1 MASCRLVAS
10 SILSS
15 NLRPYL
21 DGIPCSHWEA
31 RQWIKQYLNKRG
43 GWADLSTIC
52 TARSSGP
59 RTDSFPCR
67 CKVTEVMRSATF
79 LKEFLV
85 RENVV
90 CLMTAY
96 ESGLRKMEHLLEEKG
111 PLTMNILLR
120 NLRQKVTEGEE
131 VALGR
136 NRRELKTTIC
146 NESAIFA
153 REQSTGLIV
162 LRGVHA
168 VLDPSCCHS
177 GIIGWIEQYLK
188 EHAGWTSI
196 DDMDKVRS
204 ELLTSKYS
212 CQCAIRSLLMLP
224 NIRKHFHM
232 QGNTVYEKS
241 YHQSGLQKVTDVL
254 VRNGPQKVDDLLHM
268 LKEAEHLS
276 ERELRALGDN
286 KKDFAE
292 TISKE
297 PQMFQPL
304 SQSGRVHLKAGSFK
318 PCRHY
323 VRIEWINRYL
333 KERDEWVSI
342 GEITAAISKIPTHDG
357 ECSCDISTILL
368 DDKLPFHVQG
378 NQVMS
383 QSLFTSNYERGI
395 KKIKVFLQKNGPQPV
410 GILLNM
416 LKHEKIMTANEEK
429 VTGRNKKELAYTI
442 AREPKIF
449 KFASPPGIV
458 MLRNTHHEGSNQV
471 TKVVEYLE
479 KYLRTSKTSFVK
491 TLLNQVVRHE
501 SLSTGCISGMHS
513 LRKLLAAYPDRFLI
527 HGDGRVSLT
536 KSRRMALSDPAKS
549 CATKRYGTSES
560 ASTLST
566 KDIRV
571 GQSAEE
577 TAQTR
582 VHSSFT
588 GDIISSKPL
597 DISDKNNNL
606 DSITS
611 NKQRESFHEAC
622 KSESSR
628 DLDRGLRFVEKL
640 LESHGPMV
648 LQDIHTS
655 IVASHK
661 LDRPTRRTLGRTPEE
676 LLSILL
682 FQKDTFHVIPPS
694 DLVVLHKTTQMRL
707 NPWTTGLK
715 KVEEYLTESRQ
726 LNRLVDFIRE
736 NLTAKERQVFGH
748 TKKKVKHT
756 LAHYQDIF
764 LNNSG
769 TISLRSAHGQSS
781 KGKRKMRKKRS
792 STLVN
797 QSEGMKDG
805 EEMDD
810 ENPSKKPRMEPTFP
824 TAAGPVVV
832 HVVQTAEEWIQACHP
847 LFESTSSVVGIDC
860 DSKWFV
866 MRQWDGKVI
875 ATKIQKYVPMASP
888 PSTETSASGSQ
899 ELGVANSFGE
909 SSTTSQGPVEECRA
923 SSKTGDIFHQL
934 LLLLTSTTILKVVFD
949 VQRICAILCEKMPL
963 RLDNVFDI
971 KVANQLISCTSHCIP
986 DPPSFTELCE
996 KYSVTPSAVVHVSC
1010 QIPGGVD
1017 ASDVAI
1023 IKNMAVM
1030 TCTLIPHFLHKM
1042 FRDMKVEL
1050 LTEHNCIV
1058 EELCKAWGPS
1068 LQSRGQPT
1076 QLRSPKTYHNI
1087 SSVREQGMSSPQL
1100 PNPHLPDPP
1109 VLCVEDDCSAW
1120 EVGYDPGR
1128 CLPKNPNT
1136 ISVQGQGM
1144 SSTQLPNPH
1153 LPDPPVLCVED
1164 ECSAWEAGYDPGRC
1178 LPKNP
1183 NTISVQGQE
1192 MSLTSTQMPN
1202 PRLPDP
1208 PVLQAGER
1216 CIPWDLIRG
1225 QEDVFLRMLAQ
1236 IQAKNAGCL
1245 PKNPN
1250 TISVQGQEMSLTR
1263 TQMPNPPLPLPPIL
1277 QAGERCIPWDLIR
1290 GQEDVFLRML
1300 AQIQAKNAGCL

>member
-224 NIRKHFHM
+224 NIRKHFHV

-323 VRIEWINRYL
+323 VRTEWINRYL

-707 NPWTTGLK
+707 NPWTNWS
-715 KVEEYLTESRQ
+715 EESR
-726 LNRLVDFIRE
+726 
-736 NLTAKERQVFGH
+736 G
-748 TKKKVKHT
+748 
-756 LAHYQDIF
+756 IF
-764 LNNSG
+764 D
-769 TISLRSAHGQSS
+769 
-781 KGKRKMRKKRS
+781 RKS
-792 STLVN
+792 STKSACGFHQGKPYSKREASVWAYKE
-797 QSEGMKDG
+797 EGTR
-805 EEMDD
+805 
-810 ENPSKKPRMEPTFP
+810 S
-824 TAAGPVVV
+824 
-832 HVVQTAEEWIQACHP
+832 
-847 LFESTSSVVGIDC
+847 
-860 DSKWFV
+860 
-866 MRQWDGKVI
+866 
-875 ATKIQKYVPMASP
+875 
-888 PSTETSASGSQ
+888 
-899 ELGVANSFGE
+899 ANSFGE

-1076 QLRSPKTYHNI
+1076 QLRSPKTYPNI

-1183 NTISVQGQE
+1183 NTISVQGQQ
-1192 MSLTSTQMPN
+1192 MSLTSTQMLN

-1236 IQAKNAGCL
+1236 IQAKNAGRL

-1263 TQMPNPPLPLPPIL
+1263 TQMPNPPLPLL
-1277 QAGERCIPWDLIR
+1277 LLLFCKLESA
-1290 GQEDVFLRML
+1290 VFHG
-1300 AQIQAKNAGCL
+1300 I